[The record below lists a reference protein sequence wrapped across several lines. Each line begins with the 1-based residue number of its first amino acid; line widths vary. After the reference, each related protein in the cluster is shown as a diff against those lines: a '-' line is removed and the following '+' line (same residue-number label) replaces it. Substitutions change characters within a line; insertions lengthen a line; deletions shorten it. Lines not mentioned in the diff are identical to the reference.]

1 MFDDRFVL
9 RYRNKSTFAEKDIDE
24 VLISAKNNQIQ
35 ISSTKD
41 RIHTASLF
49 ALDGKQL
56 FQTQQL
62 KTKTH
67 LIEATQWKS
76 KVVIVK
82 VILETGQKISRKLVF

>member
-1 MFDDRFVL
+1 MSNFADMVKEIQLRIPIQEEKLEGILKKKAARFL
-9 RYRNKSTFAEKDIDE
+9 NIAEKDMDE

-41 RIHTASLF
+41 RIHAVSLF

-67 LIEATQWKS
+67 LIKT
-76 KVVIVK
+76 
-82 VILETGQKISRKLVF
+82 T